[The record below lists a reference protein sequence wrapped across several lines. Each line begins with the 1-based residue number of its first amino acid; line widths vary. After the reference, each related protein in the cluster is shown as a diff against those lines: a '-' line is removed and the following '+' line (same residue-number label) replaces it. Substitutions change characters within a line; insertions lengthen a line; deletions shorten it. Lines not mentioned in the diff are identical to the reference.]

1 MDNPKQNKAF
11 ELLKEKYNRHEKI
24 LIQAYKSLKQKEEA
38 LGILAFDLKEIN
50 EEAQQLNEE
59 LVSTNE
65 QLYAQKEELET
76 VQNKLL
82 KLNSNLEYQVKKRTK
97 NLNNTVERLNKTLG
111 ELDRFVYSASHD
123 LSAPLKSI
131 LGLLN
136 IIKNDPNKNQL
147 NECLGHI
154 ENSIYKLEDVI
165 KSLISYSRN
174 NRLDV
179 KSETVNLCELVN
191 EVVSELEYMPMANSI
206 GFNIEITNSATIST
220 DRQRLSV
227 ILHNLISNS
236 IKYSDFD
243 KPDSKVMIGFEQNN
257 NQYKIYVKDNGPGI
271 GKNHLKKIFEMF
283 YRGTEK
289 STGSGLGLFIA
300 NETSSSLGGKISVN
314 SIPGDET
321 VFTVLLPIPE
331 VN

>member
-24 LIQAYKSLKQKEEA
+24 LIQAYKSIKQKEEA
-38 LGILAFDLKEIN
+38 LGILALALKETN

-76 VQNKLL
+76 VQSELL
-82 KLNSNLEYQVKKRTK
+82 DLNSNLESQVKKRTE
-97 NLNNTVERLNKTLG
+97 NLDNTVKKLNKTVG

-136 IIKNDPNKNQL
+136 ILKIDTSKSQL
-147 NECLGHI
+147 SECLGYI

-174 NRLDV
+174 NRLEIKV
-179 KSETVNLCELVN
+179 ESFNLCDFLN
-191 EVVSELEYMPMANSI
+191 EIVSELAFMPKADSI
-206 GFNIEITNSATIST
+206 GFIIDVTKSRTIST

-236 IKYSDFD
+236 IKYADFD
-243 KPDSKVMIGFEQNN
+243 KPEPKVMIGFEQNDK
-257 NQYKIYVKDNGPGI
+257 QYTIYVKDNGPGI
-271 GKNHLKKIFEMF
+271 EKDHLKKIFKMF

-300 NETSSSLGGKISVN
+300 NETAHALGGKIKVN
-314 SIPGDET
+314 SIPGAET
-321 VFTVLLPIPE
+321 EFTVLLPIPD